1 MDMPGL
7 DLRGG
12 SGSIADCAVSVKSP
26 SRVPANGLSGLVPLA
41 LATTGLNSAGSHRLH
56 QKNWLAD

>member
-12 SGSIADCAVSVKSP
+12 SGSIADCAVSVES

-41 LATTGLNSAGSHRLH
+41 LAKTGLNGAGSHRL
-56 QKNWLAD
+56 

>member
-12 SGSIADCAVSVKSP
+12 SGSIADCSCECKSP

-41 LATTGLNSAGSHRLH
+41 LATTGLMVLVLTGFSRKIG
-56 QKNWLAD
+56 